1 MKGINSVDD
10 EFLFSPVDTW
20 NTTVLS
26 VISKFGML
34 EKNTHTHT
42 HTHTFWWADALLPR
56 GLSEFLSIYL
66 YIQEYVRM
74 HYELCV
80 NTGGPK
86 TTPLLLGR
94 RKSFAYMYHP
104 KDHSLLSLEHLGYM
118 AITQTDYKVSK
129 KLDLRK
135 NKTSSTNLVQHVV
148 EFIPPNMWPE
158 FMTPRSNAVGFQKWI
173 HESRRRSRWSWGG
186 GGEAPEKD
194 DRKWRGGNPPQDSSK
209 DREQDSF
216 KEIFVLF
223 KIKLPGFLGM
233 VFKCKIKALVKVW
246 T

>member
-1 MKGINSVDD
+1 M
-10 EFLFSPVDTW
+10 
-20 NTTVLS
+20 LS
-26 VISKFGML
+26 QNLGCLK
-34 EKNTHTHT
+34 KTHTHTHT

-148 EFIPPNMWPE
+148 EFIPPTCGLNLWHQDR
-158 FMTPRSNAVGFQKWI
+158 TLWA
-173 HESRRRSRWSWGG
+173 SRNGSMNQGDGHGEAGG
-186 GGEAPEKD
+186 GVKHLKKMTENDGEETLPKIH
-194 DRKWRGGNPPQDSSK
+194 RKIGNKILSRK
-209 DREQDSF
+209 F
-216 KEIFVLF
+216 FVLF